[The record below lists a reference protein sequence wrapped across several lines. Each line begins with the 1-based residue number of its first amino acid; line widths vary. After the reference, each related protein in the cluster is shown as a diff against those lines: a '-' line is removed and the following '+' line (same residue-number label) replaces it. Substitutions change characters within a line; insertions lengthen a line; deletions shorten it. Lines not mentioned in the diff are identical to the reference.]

1 MQKGDFS
8 KDFVEKIAHDEPQWM
23 RDKRL
28 EAYSLYESLP
38 MPHTAEDDTW
48 RRTVDMRTQDYW
60 RRTRQHLRSLAVENY
75 HPTANSTANSNLS
88 KLWDK
93 ISLPEYRVDFHCEGP
108 YFSDYTEGI
117 YFQVDGRPQSWMV
130 GNGSVEDVLFGID
143 NYPQNTY
150 LSPELTGKDIYFADL
165 HTALKERGD
174 LIRDYFMTKAVTLE
188 TTLKSGNIA
197 SRNTFDALHGAFWR
211 GGYVLHVPKD
221 VRIEN
226 PIHVYIKLSEEQHA
240 DLSHVLIIAE
250 ENSQVVIMEDNAST
264 NPDSGGLH
272 CGAVEIFAGQ
282 NANVTYVQV
291 QHWNRQVWNFAS
303 QRAVISKDAQLCW
316 VTATF
321 GSRLSKLNQAVM
333 LEGNGAHAQLLGL
346 AFTDARQ
353 HLDVSTAQEH
363 LSPYTTSDLLYRN
376 VLKDRSQTAWGGNI
390 YVYPDANYTDA
401 YQKNDNLLLSE
412 RAHADTLPGLEIEAH
427 EVRCTH
433 GATAGPID
441 ADQVFYLMSRGI
453 PYDLAEKL
461 IVDGFFEPVMER
473 VPMESVREEL
483 QEFVSRKLET

>member
-1 MQKGDFS
+1 MQTSDFS
-8 KDFVEKIAHDEPQWM
+8 KNYVEHIARDEPQWM
-23 RDKRL
+23 RDRRL

-38 MPHTAEDDTW
+38 MPHTTEDDTW

-60 RRTRQHLRSLAVENY
+60 RRTRRHLRGFAIE
-75 HPTANSTANSNLS
+75 
-88 KLWDK
+88 K
-93 ISLPEYRVDFHCEGP
+93 YRPASE
-108 YFSDYTEGI
+108 S
-117 YFQVDGRPQSWMV
+117 
-130 GNGSVEDVLFGID
+130 NGSASAKAEEGAGVFVQID
-143 NYPQNTY
+143 GHTQHIYI
-150 LSPELTGKDIYFADL
+150 SPELEKKDIYFADL
-165 HTALKERGD
+165 HTAIKERGD

-188 TTLKSGNIA
+188 TSLKSGNFA
-197 SRNTFDALHGAFWR
+197 SRNAFDALHGAFWN
-211 GGYVLHVPKD
+211 GGYVIHIPKG
-221 VRIEN
+221 VRIED
-226 PIHVYIKLSEEQHA
+226 PVRVFIELSEDQHA
-240 DLSHVLIIAE
+240 DLSHVLLIAE
-250 ENSQVVIMEDNAST
+250 EDSQVVIIEDNSSAK
-264 NPDSGGLH
+264 PDSDGLH
-272 CGAVEIFAGQ
+272 CGAVEVFAGQ

-321 GSRLSKLNQAVM
+321 GSRLSKLNQAIV
-333 LEGNGAHAQLLGL
+333 LDGTGSNAQLLGL

-363 LSPYTTSDLLYRN
+363 LSPYTSSDLLYRT

-390 YVYPDANYTDA
+390 YVYPGANYTDA

-433 GATAGPID
+433 GATAGQID

-473 VPMESVREEL
+473 IPMQAVREEM
-483 QEFVSRKLET
+483 QEFVSSKLAK

>member
-1 MQKGDFS
+1 MQIGDFS
-8 KDFVEKIAHDEPQWM
+8 KDFVEKIARDEPQWM

-28 EAYSLYESLP
+28 EAYALYESLP
-38 MPHTAEDDTW
+38 MPHTTEDDVW
-48 RRTVDMRTQDYW
+48 RRAVDMRTQDYW
-60 RRTRQHLRSLAVENY
+60 RRTRRYLRGFAVENY
-75 HPTANSTANSNLS
+75 HPAAETNGSASAEVEDGAGVL
-88 KLWDK
+88 
-93 ISLPEYRVDFHCEGP
+93 V
-108 YFSDYTEGI
+108 
-117 YFQVDGRPQSWMV
+117 QVDGNPQH
-130 GNGSVEDVLFGID
+130 
-143 NYPQNTY
+143 TY
-150 LSPELTGKDIYFADL
+150 LSPELEKKDIYFADL
-165 HTALKERGD
+165 HTALKERD
-174 LIRDYFMTKAVTLE
+174 ELLRDYFMTKAVTLE

-197 SRNTFDALHGAFWR
+197 TRNKFDALHGAFWQ
-211 GGYVLHVPKD
+211 GGYVLHVPKG
-221 VRIEN
+221 VRIED
-226 PIHVYIKLSEEQHA
+226 PLRVYIRLSEDQQA
-240 DLSHVLIIAE
+240 DLSHILLIAE
-250 ENSQVVIMEDNAST
+250 EDSQIVILEDNASA
-264 NPDSGGLH
+264 NPDSDGLH

-291 QHWNRQVWNFAS
+291 QRWNRQVWNFAS
-303 QRAVISKDAQLCW
+303 QRSVISKDAQLCW

-321 GSRLSKLNQAVM
+321 GSRLSKLNQAIV
-333 LEGNGAHAQLLGL
+333 LEGNGANAQLLGL

-363 LSPYTTSDLLYRN
+363 ISPYTSSDLLYRT

-441 ADQVFYLMSRGI
+441 ADQVFYLMSRGV
-453 PYDLAEKL
+453 PYAQAEKL

-483 QEFVSRKLET
+483 QEFVSRKLEK

>member
-1 MQKGDFS
+1 MKKGDFS
-8 KDFVEKIAHDEPQWM
+8 KDFVEKIARDEPQWM
-23 RDKRL
+23 RDRRL
-28 EAYSLYESLP
+28 EAHSLYESLP
-38 MPHTAEDDTW
+38 MPHTTEDDVW

-60 RRTRQHLRSLAVENY
+60 RRTRRHLRGFAVDNY
-75 HPTANSTANSNLS
+75 HPAVET
-88 KLWDK
+88 
-93 ISLPEYRVDFHCEGP
+93 
-108 YFSDYTEGI
+108 
-117 YFQVDGRPQSWMV
+117 
-130 GNGSVEDVLFGID
+130 NGSASVEVPKDSEDAAGVILQLDGQHQHTTLSAELKKKDV
-143 NYPQNTY
+143 
-150 LSPELTGKDIYFADL
+150 YFADL
-165 HTALKERGD
+165 HTALKERDD

-211 GGYVLHVPKD
+211 GGYVLHVPKG
-221 VRIEN
+221 VRVEE
-226 PIHVYIKLSEEQHA
+226 PLRVYIRLSEDQHA
-240 DLSHVLIIAE
+240 DMSHILLIAE
-250 ENSQVVIMEDNAST
+250 EDSQIVILEDNTSA
-264 NPDSGGLH
+264 NPDSGGFH
-272 CGAVEIFAGQ
+272 CGAVEIFTGQ

-303 QRAVISKDAQLCW
+303 QRAVISKDAHLCW

-321 GSRLSKLNQAVM
+321 GSRLSKLNQAIV
-333 LEGNGAHAQLLGL
+333 LEGNGANAQLLGL

-363 LSPYTTSDLLYRN
+363 ISPHTSSDLLYRT

-441 ADQVFYLMSRGI
+441 PDQVFYLMSRGV
-453 PYDLAEKL
+453 PYAQAEKL

-473 VPMESVREEL
+473 VPMQSVREEL
-483 QEFVSRKLET
+483 QEFVSRKLA

>member
-8 KDFVEKIAHDEPQWM
+8 KDFVEKIARDEPQWM

-38 MPHTAEDDTW
+38 MPHTTEDDTW

-60 RRTRQHLRSLAVENY
+60 RRTRRHLRGFAVDNY
-75 HPTANSTANSNLS
+75 HPPSETNGSTS
-88 KLWDK
+88 
-93 ISLPEYRVDFHCEGP
+93 
-108 YFSDYTEGI
+108 TEVEDGAGVLV
-117 YFQVDGRPQSWMV
+117 QVDGNPQH
-130 GNGSVEDVLFGID
+130 
-143 NYPQNTY
+143 TY
-150 LSPELTGKDIYFADL
+150 LSPELEKKGIYFADL
-165 HTALKERGD
+165 HTAVKERGD

-197 SRNTFDALHGAFWR
+197 SRNTFDALHGAFWQ
-211 GGYVLHVPKD
+211 GGYVLHVPKG
-221 VRIEN
+221 VRIED
-226 PIHVYIKLSEEQHA
+226 PLRVYIQLSEDQHA
-240 DLSHVLIIAE
+240 DMSHVLLIAE
-250 ENSQVVIMEDNAST
+250 EDSQVVILEDNSSA
-264 NPDSGGLH
+264 NPDAGGLH

-321 GSRLSKLNQAVM
+321 GSRLSKLNQAIV
-333 LEGNGAHAQLLGL
+333 LAGNGANAQLLGL

-363 LSPYTTSDLLYRN
+363 VSPHTSSDLLYRT

-390 YVYPDANYTDA
+390 YVYPAANYTDA

-453 PYDLAEKL
+453 SYAQAEKL